1 MITAMVAL
9 VGICLLMLGII
20 VFLLCVIKMQDEEA
34 KPIKPIDLYEYERK
48 SE

>member
-20 VFLLCVIKMQDEEA
+20 IFLLCVIKMQGEEA
-34 KPIKPIDLYEYERK
+34 KPIKPIDIYECKRK